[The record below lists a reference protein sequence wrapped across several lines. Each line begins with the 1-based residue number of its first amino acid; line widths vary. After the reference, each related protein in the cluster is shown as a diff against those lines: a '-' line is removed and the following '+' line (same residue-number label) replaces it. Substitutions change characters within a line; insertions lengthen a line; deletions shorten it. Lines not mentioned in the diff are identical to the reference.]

1 MNGRRFESRTGTGRI
16 VTPKSQQTFQ
26 FRVRASLISPPRLIQ
41 RCPDDGRD
49 RWEGVCGERAAQK
62 GPGNWYVDFSPRTD
76 SSRRARSRSVADARI
91 PTAGDVVALALAN
104 TGEFLA
110 TTKVRTGDQEA
121 AKGSIAAS
129 SSPTSSPATQYTLVP
144 TNKSGVEDE
153 VVFLEVVRDGPWVG
167 LKSWVANGA
176 LLQAKRKGTHRLAFF
191 SPRFGVY
198 EQWGLDEGEGD
209 SLDGIHWASTVVTL
223 RNRKVP
229 SVVLKV
235 EIHRVGVC
243 HRPKGD
249 VEGAVEKSRVTPAF
263 DANPGIVAEPAD
275 GAATQ
280 SIRTMSTLMVQE
292 WIKFVEKEKAR
303 RARLQAKVDRAT
315 EDVEGLRRWAA
326 QQIQCARHDVQEEIE
341 MLLDTLNHRNAAL
354 ADVQA
359 RLDTR
364 IQWGAALLEAK
375 KAMILGRRVLL
386 AWKARAARSKYCEAV
401 VNKLRKRNQVRAALR
416 AIDSWR
422 DEVDKRKDMQK
433 RLRLGVRR
441 MSYLKMQ
448 GAFSGWRR
456 TSFEA
461 HELARYEAARNQEAS
476 LIADSQRAKSVLA
489 AWKKRAARSKEA
501 RRLLGFAANRYRE
514 RMAASTFAAWK
525 YRAKHIQMSSADL
538 ARRVLMREKTRLTS
552 TVLDGWRLAVDDGHG
567 EKIEHDRSVAFYVK
581 KTLKK
586 SIDAWRKRVAD
597 VQEIEVEAELARMH
611 RERAVAGGML
621 IMWRQHALTEI
632 ARRDSLVNF
641 VHDRALRRMGAA
653 LWFWKEHA
661 SFKRS
666 TEASVQQAARSRV
679 AVTLHRCIS
688 KWRAHVLEKKIHRRF
703 IKIFTERRGLRQAK
717 ETLSA
722 WRATNKR
729 SNKTFSGLLEYT
741 EVWSQKRMRKAFNDW
756 REYAS
761 EKARERALE
770 TKAARWHVTRLSG
783 RVLCALE
790 TEVGRRAQLVQCLES
805 IGDQRNLGL
814 KRRIWNVWQ
823 FEVDETAGREANLRN
838 FQLRKAWHVVN
849 QAFLAWNK
857 TTAEEKFQNNTAV
870 ARQAH
875 VDSMRL
881 GWAFATWRD
890 TTLAQVDER
899 LTNRKADNWHRYKV
913 LSRATKAWKAQK
925 GAAHAIALACQEQY
939 ARRQL
944 QSKHKVFLVW
954 RKTSDYHGH
963 LRSILLT
970 ITNSRA
976 LEMQQSAFNAW
987 RDKCESSR
995 AKAVLVQRAAN
1006 KLSELRARQVFEH
1019 WRIVSD
1025 DSKGKTMYL
1034 ERMEALVDKKNTRS
1048 TLQTALLSWR
1058 SRCLDIRAG
1067 IQLFDERNLIKLSV
1081 VKANVFS
1088 SWKYQT
1094 DRAVPL
1100 REKALAAIVQRQSS
1114 RLMIQAFA
1122 SWRHET
1128 KTQSRN
1134 GIIVIHA
1141 IDRLSFR
1148 TMKEAL
1154 FAWRIA
1160 AVERKR
1166 RRDMMVCLMEQ
1177 SFKRRMRTAFSAWR
1191 HRVAEDIRVRQN
1203 LERCITQKRVA
1214 YELYRESYWETV
1226 DEELQET
1233 LRAMFREAETEEE
1246 DFEFSESEEH
1256 FAEETEGA
1264 FHASPGELDLDAIA
1278 LAFEKKRRE
1287 LSIKVAAAVSQGQ
1300 DSPGHAL
1307 TPPKRELNLLE
1318 PLSALF
1324 SSRVNQ
1330 ETIASGAET
1339 IDSISISSLDSAEAA
1354 ALLDVETEDFD
1365 WSSCDDDDERD
1376 ESVESVESVGLGEGL
1391 FPDRLCRKLGSVVKE
1406 APTSAQSSSFHKQRG
1421 MLFELGLLEEPQS
1434 PRILAR
1440 AP

>member
-1 MNGRRFESRTGTGRI
+1 M
-16 VTPKSQQTFQ
+16 
-26 FRVRASLISPPRLIQ
+26 
-41 RCPDDGRD
+41 
-49 RWEGVCGERAAQK
+49 
-62 GPGNWYVDFSPRTD
+62 
-76 SSRRARSRSVADARI
+76 
-91 PTAGDVVALALAN
+91 ALALADS
-104 TGEFLA
+104 GEFLA
-110 TTKVRTGDQEA
+110 AAKVRTGDPEA
-121 AKGSIAAS
+121 VQGASAS
-129 SSPTSSPATQYTLVP
+129 SAAALSPPTQYTLVP
-144 TNKSGVEDE
+144 TRKSGIDDE
-153 VVFLEVVRDGPWVG
+153 VVFLEVVRDGSWVG

-176 LLQAKRKGTHRLAFF
+176 LLQAKRKGTHRLAFY

-198 EQWGLDEGEGD
+198 EQWGFDEGEGD
-209 SLDGIHWASTVVTL
+209 PLDAIHWASTVVTL

-243 HRPKGD
+243 HRP
-249 VEGAVEKSRVTPAF
+249 EGGAEAAFEKSRIAPAF
-263 DANPGIVAEPAD
+263 VANPGVVMEPGD
-275 GAATQ
+275 GTATQ

-386 AWKARAARSKYCEAV
+386 AWKAKAARSKYCEAV
-401 VNKLRKRNQVRAALR
+401 VNKLRKRSQVRAALR

-422 DEVDKRKDMQK
+422 DEVEKMKDLQK

-456 TSFEA
+456 ISFQA
-461 HELARYEAARNQEAS
+461 HERARYEAARNQEAS

-489 AWKKRAARSKEA
+489 AWRKRAARSKEA

-514 RMAASTFAAWK
+514 KMAASTFAAWK
-525 YRAKHIQMSSADL
+525 DRVHHVRVSFVEL
-538 ARRVLMREKTRLTS
+538 ERRVQMREKTRLMS

-567 EKIEHDRSVAFYVK
+567 EKIEHDRSVAFDVK

-586 SIDAWRKRVAD
+586 SILAWRKRVED
-597 VQEIEVEAELARMH
+597 VQEIEVEAELVRMH
-611 RERAVAGGML
+611 RERAVGAGML
-621 IMWRQHALTEI
+621 VMWRQRASTEI
-632 ARRDSLVNF
+632 ARREALVNF
-641 VHDRALRRMGAA
+641 VYARASRGMEKA

-666 TEASVQQAARSRV
+666 TKAHVKQARKSRAAV
-679 AVTLHRCIS
+679 ALHQCIS
-688 KWRAHVLEKKIHRRF
+688 RWRAHVIEEKIHMRYV
-703 IKIFTERRGLRQAK
+703 KIFTERRALRQAK

-729 SNKTFSGLLEYT
+729 SNKTFSGLIEYT
-741 EVWSQKRMRKAFNDW
+741 DVWSQKRMRKSFDIW
-756 REYAS
+756 RESAF
-761 EKARERALE
+761 EKAREHALE
-770 TKAARWHVTRLSG
+770 MKATKWHAARLLG
-783 RVLCALE
+783 RVVCALGAG
-790 TEVGRRAQLVQCLES
+790 VDRRAQFVQRLEM
-805 IGDQRNLGL
+805 IRDQRDLAL
-814 KRRIWNVWQ
+814 KRRVWNVWQ

-857 TTAEEKFQNNTAV
+857 TTVEEKFLSNTAA
-870 ARQAH
+870 ARQARI
-875 VDSMRL
+875 DSMRL
-881 GWAFATWRD
+881 GWALATWRD
-890 TTLAQVDER
+890 TTMAQVDER
-899 LTNRKADNWHRYKV
+899 LSNRKADNWHRYKV
-913 LSRATKAWKAQK
+913 TARALRAWSAQK
-925 GAAHAIALACQEQY
+925 DAAHAVALACHERF

-944 QSKHKVFLVW
+944 QSKHELLLVW
-954 RKTSDYHGH
+954 RKTTEYHGH
-963 LRSILLT
+963 LRCILLT

-987 RDKCESSR
+987 RNKCESSR
-995 AKAVLVQRAAN
+995 AKAILVQRAVN

-1019 WRIVSD
+1019 WRLVAD

-1034 ERMEALVDKKNTRS
+1034 DRMEALVDRKNAKS
-1048 TLQTALLSWR
+1048 TLQKALVAWR
-1058 SRCLDIRAG
+1058 SRCLDIKAG
-1067 IQLFDERNLIKLSV
+1067 MQLFQERNLIKLSV

-1100 REKALAAIVQRQSS
+1100 REKALATIIQRQSS
-1114 RLMIQAFA
+1114 RLMVQAFV

-1134 GIIVIHA
+1134 GIIVLHA

-1148 TMKEAL
+1148 TMKDAM

-1166 RRDMMVCLMEQ
+1166 RRDMMVSLMDQ
-1177 SFKRRMRTAFSAWR
+1177 SFKRRLREAFSSWKQQ
-1191 HRVAEDIRVRQN
+1191 VDEDIRVRQN

-1233 LRAMFREAETEEE
+1233 LRAMFREAETDEE
-1246 DFEFSESEEH
+1246 DFELSDSEEE
-1256 FAEETEGA
+1256 FAETEGA
-1264 FHASPGELDLDAIA
+1264 FNGDPAELDLDAIA
-1278 LAFEKKRRE
+1278 HAFEKKRRE
-1287 LSIKVAAAVSQGQ
+1287 LSIKVAAAVAQGQ

-1307 TPPKRELNLLE
+1307 TPPKRDLNLLE

-1330 ETIASGAET
+1330 ETFASGAET
-1339 IDSISISSLDSAEAA
+1339 IDSLSISSLDSAEAD
-1354 ALLDVETEDFD
+1354 ALLDVEDFD
-1365 WSSCDDDDERD
+1365 WSSCDDDGRD
-1376 ESVESVESVGLGEGL
+1376 ESVESVVELRRGEL
-1391 FPDRLCRKLGSVVKE
+1391 FPDPIRRKLGDTSE
-1406 APTSAQSSSFHKQRG
+1406 QAPASAQSCSINKQRG
-1421 MLFELGLLEEPQS
+1421 MLFELGLLEEPES
-1434 PRILAR
+1434 PRILA
-1440 AP
+1440 ALI